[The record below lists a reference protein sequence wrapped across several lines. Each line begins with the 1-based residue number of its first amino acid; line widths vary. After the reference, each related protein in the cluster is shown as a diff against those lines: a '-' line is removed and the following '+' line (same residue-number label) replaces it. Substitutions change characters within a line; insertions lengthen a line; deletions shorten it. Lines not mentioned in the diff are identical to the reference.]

1 MKLRTEIASPKHYDG
16 FDCQPIDVMAERMT
30 NEQYEGFLWGNALKY
45 LMRYGYKDKKLSDV
59 TKAITYLSWLAEFL
73 EDYPDYEQSN
83 SDESNKEE
91 MS

>member
-59 TKAITYLSWLAEFL
+59 TKAITYLSWLADFL
-73 EDYPDYEQSN
+73 ECYEQSN